1 MATATQRRTVLVVD
15 DEPALRDLLTDALDS
30 ENCRI
35 ITAASGREALQRAA
49 IHPPDLIVADLNL
62 GDCTGLDVLDAL
74 DAGVPAVVITGRP
87 DAAAMTEASRRRPLE
102 IMSKPLDIE
111 RLRQTVSAALA
122 QKDNQT
128 LARRRSIQLRRL
140 ARHSNLQR
148 KSVTR
153 QLETTCAELTA
164 AYRSLSSRMARQ
176 QMVIEY
182 QSELILA
189 RTDDDIFRSL
199 FKLIVGQSGAVFG
212 AAMVCDGSA
221 QLQIAGRFGV
231 PTPDGFNFCSRLTR
245 PIIESVLAEPI
256 CQVID
261 AGMRAEE
268 FDPAIRNFLPGL
280 TVLAVPLVPAA
291 GEMIGLV
298 VLYRKGE
305 QPFTDDDV
313 ALAEM
318 IALPTALAVRGNE

>member
-15 DEPALRDLLTDALDS
+15 DEPALRELLTDALDC
-30 ENCRI
+30 EDYHV
-35 ITAASGREALQRAA
+35 ITAASGKEALSAA
-49 IHPPDLIVADLNL
+49 AAEPPDLIVADLNL

-74 DAGVPAVVITGRP
+74 DAALPAVVITGRR
-87 DAAAMTEASRRRPLE
+87 DAAALTEASRRRPVE

-111 RLRQTVSAALA
+111 RLRRTVSAALA
-122 QKDNQT
+122 QKDSQSRT
-128 LARRRSIQLRRL
+128 RRRSIRLRRL
-140 ARHSNLQR
+140 ARHTNLQR
-148 KSVTR
+148 KSITR
-153 QLETTCAELTA
+153 QLETTCAELTT

-182 QSELILA
+182 QSELIQS
-189 RTDDDIFRSL
+189 RTDDDVFRSL
-199 FKLIVGQSGAVFG
+199 FKLIVGQSGGVFG

-221 QLQIAGRFGV
+221 ELQIAGRFGV
-231 PTPDGFNFCSRLTR
+231 PVPDGFNFCSKLAR
-245 PIIESVLAEPI
+245 PIIEAVLAEPA

-261 AGMRAEE
+261 AGARADE
-268 FDPAIRNFLPGL
+268 FDPSIRTYLPGL
-280 TVLAVPLVPAA
+280 TVLAVPLIPAA

-305 QPFTDDDV
+305 QPFTDDDI